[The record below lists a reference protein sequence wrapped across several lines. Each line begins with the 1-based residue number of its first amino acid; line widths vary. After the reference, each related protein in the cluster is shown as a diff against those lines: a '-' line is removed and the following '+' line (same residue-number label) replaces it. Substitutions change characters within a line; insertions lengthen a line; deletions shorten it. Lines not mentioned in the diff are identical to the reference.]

1 MKKNGKS
8 GKKGKKPNPH
18 LGHTTTGAAP
28 PAAARPLSAIPC
40 ATPALYE

>member
-1 MKKNGKS
+1 MKKS
-8 GKKGKKPNPH
+8 GKKGKKPKPNPH

-28 PAAARPLSAIPC
+28 PAADRALSAIPC